1 MPRSPLYVGQ
11 QSGGGTYVSNA
22 TLTTGQ
28 IWYVDSATGTDAV
41 GYGQT
46 PDAPFD
52 SMNYCD
58 TILAANSRGNK
69 GDVVIV
75 MPGHTETIS
84 TAGGCDLNTAGVTW
98 KGVGSGA
105 STPVLSFGGVVG
117 ADLNV
122 DAAGITLE
130 NFRITT
136 TLDALTGPID
146 VNANAFTFKNILFE
160 DGTGQVTDFIV
171 ADANADKMVIDGLR
185 YIGASAAGTNA
196 MIALIGCDD
205 VEIKNCFIFGN
216 FAVGAI
222 DCRTTAVVRLWVHD
236 CSIRT
241 VNAADICIVDTIT
254 GSTGNIGPNLYL
266 SLQDDSANITTSV
279 TGATFRVFD
288 PVYVVNANNE
298 KAMLIN
304 WTAST
309 HA

>member
-1 MPRSPLYVGQ
+1 MPRSPLYVGSQ
-11 QSGGGTYVSNA
+11 TGGGTVVSSA

-41 GYGQT
+41 GYGRT
-46 PDAPFD
+46 PDAPFA

-58 TILAANSRGNK
+58 TRLAAESRGNK
-69 GDVVIV
+69 GDMVIV

-84 TAGGCDLNTAGVTW
+84 AAAGCDLNTAGIHWRGIGT
-98 KGVGSGA
+98 GA
-105 STPVLSFGGVVG
+105 STPLLTFGTATG
-117 ADLNV
+117 ADLNI

-146 VNANAFTFKNILFE
+146 VNSNAFTFKNILFE

-222 DCRTTAVVRLWVHD
+222 DIRTTAAARLWVHD

-266 SLQDDSANITTSV
+266 SLQDDAANITTSV